1 MTQSNWDYPTKVRAG
16 IGCIKELPDICR
28 KSGIRHPLLI
38 TDSGISGTDMV
49 KNVLNDCQEKL
60 GQCGFFDNVKSN
72 PTGENVAQ
80 GLEVYHSGLHDGVI
94 ALGGGSVL
102 DAAKAVALM
111 SGQQHPLWTFEDIKG
126 RADCVNVAGIAPL
139 IAIPTT
145 AGTGSEVGRAAVI
158 TDSSVPV
165 KRTIF
170 HPAMMPRVAIL
181 DGELTAGMSP
191 QLTAATGADALT
203 HCLESWCS
211 PVYHPMSEAVAVKG
225 MQMIKANLL
234 RAFKNGQDLEARQ
247 EMLVASALG
256 AVSFQR
262 GLGGVHAIAQSLGA
276 LYDGHHGLLNAIVLP
291 YVLTANRAKIETA
304 MDYLA
309 RMLELGRPGF
319 EGVMEWI
326 LELRQSLDIP
336 HSLAEVGIDDQ
347 QATLVGEMAFTDGC
361 SLTNPVRHS
370 AQDYSKI
377 FCQAVKGEL
386 QWS

>member
-16 IGCIKELPDICR
+16 IGRINELPDICR
-28 KSGIRHPLLI
+28 ESGISNPLLI

-49 KNVLNDCQEKL
+49 KNALNHCREKL
-60 GQCGFFDNVKSN
+60 GHCGLFDNVKSN

-80 GLEVYHSGLHDGVI
+80 GLDVYHSGRHDGVI

-111 SGQQHPLWTFEDIKG
+111 SGQQHPLWTFEDVKG
-126 RADCVNVAGIAPL
+126 QADCVNVAGIAPL

-203 HCLESWCS
+203 HCLESWFS

-225 MQMIKANLL
+225 MQMIKANLF
-234 RAFKNGQDLEARQ
+234 RAFQNGQDLDARQ

-291 YVLTANRAKIETA
+291 YMLVANRAKIDA
-304 MDYLA
+304 SMDYLA
-309 RMLELGRPGF
+309 RALELERPGF
-319 EGVMEWI
+319 AGVMAWI
-326 LELRQSLDIP
+326 LELRQSLGIP
-336 HSLAEVGIDDQ
+336 HTLAEVGIDDQ
-347 QATLVGEMAFTDGC
+347 QARLVGEMAFADGC

-370 AQDYSKI
+370 ATDYSEI
-377 FCQAVKGEL
+377 FCHAVKGVL
-386 QWS
+386 

>member
-1 MTQSNWDYPTKVRAG
+1 MTLSNWDYPTKVRAG
-16 IGCIKELPDICR
+16 IGRIKELPEICR
-28 KSGIRHPLLI
+28 EAGINNPLLI

-49 KNVLNDCQEKL
+49 KHALNHCRDKL
-60 GQCGFFDNVKSN
+60 GQCGLFDNVKSN

-80 GLEVYHSGLHDGVI
+80 GVAVYHSGHHDGVI

-102 DAAKAVALM
+102 DAGKAVALM
-111 SGQQHPLWTFEDIKG
+111 SGQQYPLWMFEDIKG
-126 RADCVNVAGIAPL
+126 NSDCVNVAGIAPF

-181 DGELTAGMSP
+181 DGELTVGMSP

-234 RAFKNGQDLEARQ
+234 RAFQNGQDLQARQ

-291 YVLTANRAKIETA
+291 YVLVANRPKIDA
-304 MDYLA
+304 SMDYLA
-309 RMLELGRPGF
+309 RALDLERPGF
-319 EGVMEWI
+319 TGVMAWI
-326 LELRQSLDIP
+326 LELRQSLGIP
-336 HSLAEVGIDDQ
+336 HTLLDVGIDDQ
-347 QATLVGEMAFTDGC
+347 QATLVGEMAFADGC

-370 AQDYSKI
+370 AADYSKI

-386 QWS
+386 